1 MKIFILITLFFCV
14 FQLNAQDNQ
23 GVINNT
29 GSSVLR
35 AGSAV
40 QSSYGSM
47 AYFYNPKVKVEGSVY
62 LFNNWENNA
71 RIYTKDNYTYLLR
84 NINLNLEMNSF
95 VSKVAVDCIYTFN
108 IQNVDKIIIE
118 NKIFRQY
125 ILNEKK
131 RIFQVVYESSK
142 FALLKSV
149 HVQYVKASANPMIN
163 RPNDKVIKRYSYFI
177 YKDKEFTK
185 IKLTKKNVLNLF
197 HSSKLENLKK
207 YVRRNR
213 LSYFIEED
221 IKRILTHAGSI

>member
-1 MKIFILITLFFCV
+1 M
-14 FQLNAQDNQ
+14 
-23 GVINNT
+23 
-29 GSSVLR
+29 LR

-95 VSKVAVDCIYTFN
+95 VSKVAVDSIYTFN

-142 FALLKSV
+142 FALLKSI

-163 RPNDKVIKRYSYFI
+163 RPNDKVCLLYTSPSPRDRQKSRMP
-177 YKDKEFTK
+177 
-185 IKLTKKNVLNLF
+185 
-197 HSSKLENLKK
+197 SS
-207 YVRRNR
+207 
-213 LSYFIEED
+213 
-221 IKRILTHAGSI
+221 A

>member
-1 MKIFILITLFFCV
+1 
-14 FQLNAQDNQ
+14 
-23 GVINNT
+23 
-29 GSSVLR
+29 
-35 AGSAV
+35 
-40 QSSYGSM
+40 M

-95 VSKVAVDCIYTFN
+95 VSKVAVDSIYTFN

-142 FALLKSV
+142 FALLKSI

-163 RPNDKVIKRYSYFI
+163 RPNDKVLKRYSYFI
-177 YKDKEFTK
+177 HKDKEFTK

-213 LSYFIEED
+213 LSYSIEED
-221 IKRILTHAGSI
+221 VKRILTHAGSI

>member
-95 VSKVAVDCIYTFN
+95 VSKVAVDSIYTFN
-108 IQNVDKIIIE
+108 IPKFDKFYRREEIYSDE
-118 NKIFRQY
+118 SLERMKI
-125 ILNEKK
+125 
-131 RIFQVVYESSK
+131 
-142 FALLKSV
+142 AL
-149 HVQYVKASANPMIN
+149 Q
-163 RPNDKVIKRYSYFI
+163 
-177 YKDKEFTK
+177 
-185 IKLTKKNVLNLF
+185 
-197 HSSKLENLKK
+197 
-207 YVRRNR
+207 
-213 LSYFIEED
+213 
-221 IKRILTHAGSI
+221 